1 MTDIIDIQ
9 SRKNNTSPTEPPA
22 RPEMDVIDDFIL
34 KMIAG
39 WKVARANQAIVWAED
54 DLAIRH
60 GTT

>member
-1 MTDIIDIQ
+1 
-9 SRKNNTSPTEPPA
+9 
-22 RPEMDVIDDFIL
+22 MDVIDDFIL

-39 WKVARANQAIVWAED
+39 WKVARANQAMVWAED